1 MEFHADISMEAGSS
15 SLVVDSRSSSS
26 SSGSSSFHTT
36 EVDVVVPSQ
45 IDGIVLFPSQAL
57 SFATPFEEAKNRIRT
72 ALMSRYSMTRS
83 FNLRTW
89 LSLPSNTNC

>member
-15 SLVVDSRSSSS
+15 SLVVGSRSSSS
-26 SSGSSSFHTT
+26 SSGSSSCHTT
-36 EVDVVVPSQ
+36 EIDDVVTSQ
-45 IDGIVLFPSQAL
+45 IDGVVLFPSQAL